1 MIEASRQLPAA
12 ERFDVLGKYVRIGSG
27 VYVVPQ
33 MDVAQLEVF
42 QRAQSLILQT
52 PGHAEHFQKRIKDA
66 QRAFEKVKGNTD
78 SMAFG
83 DLQQDLLNEQMY
95 GFEKLGA
102 MPSPETV
109 RVLGE
114 FLFDP
119 WGLNPNATP
128 GEDYSVSDGETA
140 HAGRALK
147 ALASLPLE
155 TRANATPADRT
166 QYWRDIDAWK
176 LWYEQVK
183 AGSRTFRFVGDPQ
196 NYSLAGPVAE
206 AKEPQRREAKAPAVD
221 AGKEAADES
230 KPKGIPTTALILA
243 LAALA
248 AALGL
253 AFRRKAAA
261 GS

>member
-1 MIEASRQLPAA
+1 MLARCLFKTSMQSIFQSDDRWVVYEEA
-12 ERFDVLGKYVRIGSG
+12 
-27 VYVVPQ
+27 
-33 MDVAQLEVF
+33 
-42 QRAQSLILQT
+42 QRAVISI

-66 QRAFEKVKGNTD
+66 QRAFEQVKGNPD

-95 GFEKLGA
+95 GFAKLGA

-119 WGLNPNATP
+119 WGLNPNAKP

-155 TRANATPADRT
+155 NRANATPADRT

-206 AKEPQRREAKAPAVD
+206 AREPQRREAKAPAVA
-221 AGKEAADES
+221 AGKENADGA
-230 KPKGIPTTALILA
+230 KPKGFPTAALVLA

-248 AALGL
+248 AAIGI

-261 GS
+261 RS